1 MQATDFTDWHDLP
14 SLRRLDRP
22 RVRRILA
29 EGEMGSGA
37 MVHEVASQDV
47 AQVALA
53 QDEDV
58 VETLAPDRA
67 DDALRDGVL
76 VGPGAA
82 VRTFGICIP
91 SHAGGTRRRNRIAIA
106 EEIGGGGVVREGVD
120 DLLGWRGESRRSVDT
135 S

>member
-1 MQATDFTDWHDLP
+1 MWRGRNGKTEGKGAVGGLGEGQLCRLPDVSMRQATDFTDWHDLP

-76 VGPGAA
+76 VGP
-82 VRTFGICIP
+82 
-91 SHAGGTRRRNRIAIA
+91 AGGRENFLDLHPFTRWRNA
-106 EEIGGGGVVREGVD
+106 
-120 DLLGWRGESRRSVDT
+120 SP
-135 S
+135 